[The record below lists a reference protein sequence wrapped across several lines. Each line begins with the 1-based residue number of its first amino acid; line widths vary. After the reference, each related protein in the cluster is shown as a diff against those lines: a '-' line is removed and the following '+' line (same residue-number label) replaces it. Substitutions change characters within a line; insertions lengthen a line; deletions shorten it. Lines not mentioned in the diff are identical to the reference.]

1 MADWRMFVQTL
12 KKFIHAPWE
21 SSSKFAPWSVSVYG
35 LNRVCP
41 SAYAILLRV
50 RTDGAE
56 GDFFCQRSRTDARLR
71 PRKPRARRLPRGHR
85 TRASRHRLVPRSQP
99 EPRRNGNH
107 HNQSTPTPQR
117 SLPCPLIQVCSS
129 TAAR

>member
-1 MADWRMFVQTL
+1 MFVQTL

-56 GDFFCQRSRTDARLR
+56 GDFFFVRGRERTHGSGLGSREPAGCHAAIALALLATVSSHGPSPSHAVT
-71 PRKPRARRLPRGHR
+71 AI
-85 TRASRHRLVPRSQP
+85 TTTSQP
-99 EPRRNGNH
+99 QPP
-107 HNQSTPTPQR
+107 S
-117 SLPCPLIQVCSS
+117 
-129 TAAR
+129 ARFPVR

>member
-56 GDFFCQRSRTDARLR
+56 GDFFLSEVANGRTAPASEAASPQVATRPSHSRFSPPSRPTVPAR
-71 PRKPRARRLPRGHR
+71 A
-85 TRASRHRLVPRSQP
+85 
-99 EPRRNGNH
+99 
-107 HNQSTPTPQR
+107 TP
-117 SLPCPLIQVCSS
+117 
-129 TAAR
+129 